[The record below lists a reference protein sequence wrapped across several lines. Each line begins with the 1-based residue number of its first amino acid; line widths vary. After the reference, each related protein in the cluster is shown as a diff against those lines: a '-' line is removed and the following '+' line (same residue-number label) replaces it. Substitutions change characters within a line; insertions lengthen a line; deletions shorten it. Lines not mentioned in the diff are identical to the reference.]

1 MGEAEYVASDFG
13 SVVMLE
19 WLLSS
24 QMRGA
29 SHYATLQRSE
39 YDGPFQLSCID
50 YGGILLHPSFCLA
63 MANCTLTIH

>member
-1 MGEAEYVASDFG
+1 MGEAEYVTSDFG

-24 QMRGA
+24 RMRDA
-29 SHYATLQRSE
+29 SHCATLRRSE

-50 YGGILLHPSFCLA
+50 YGGIL
-63 MANCTLTIH
+63 